1 MLYNE
6 GFIEPYTPL
15 VFLEDTLISAKN
27 LNNLGNQY
35 LSGKYLVDNHNHG
48 DIYYTKEES
57 DLRYFHSGN
66 KSGSDADMVDGSHLV
81 DLTGSALPKY
91 SVIAWESATIPTG
104 YALCNGQVVDEVST
118 PDLRDYFIPCAGDDY
133 TLNQILGSNTFSLSG
148 SITVDNHTLIVN
160 EIPSHRHS
168 FTDTYP
174 VAYSSRSDY
183 GNAVISGSS
192 TESSNT
198 ENTGGGNGHNHT
210 GSVTFD
216 QQSSDNRPKYYA
228 IYFIMKVI

>member
-48 DIYYTKEES
+48 DIYYTKEEA
-57 DLRYFHSGN
+57 DLRYFHSEN
-66 KSGSDADMVDGSHLV
+66 KSGSDADMVDGSHLA

-91 SVIAWESATIPTG
+91 SVIAWESATIPAG
-104 YALCNGQVVDEVST
+104 YALCNGQVVEGVST

-133 TLNQILGSNTFSLSG
+133 TLNQILGSNVFNLSG
-148 SITVDNHTLIVN
+148 SITVDNHTLTIAELPN
-160 EIPSHRHS
+160 HRHS
-168 FTDTYP
+168 YDDWYVTSGQASSYDTDMGASTNNDTNIT
-174 VAYSSRSDY
+174 S
-183 GNAVISGSS
+183 GNV
-192 TESSNT
+192 
-198 ENTGGGNGHNHT
+198 GGGGAHNHT
-210 GSVTFD
+210 GSITFD